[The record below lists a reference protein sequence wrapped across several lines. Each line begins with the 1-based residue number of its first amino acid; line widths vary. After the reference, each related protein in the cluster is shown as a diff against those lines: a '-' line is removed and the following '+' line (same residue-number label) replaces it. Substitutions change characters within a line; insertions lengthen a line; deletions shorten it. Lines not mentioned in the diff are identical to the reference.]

1 VTEENKIV
9 SIFDKKYDNKKTE
22 KKTEDKTDT
31 EMSFEEIQERNRK
44 NKERVEQE
52 RLKANK
58 GVLRSYRIRH

>member
-1 VTEENKIV
+1 MTEENKIV
-9 SIFDKKYDNKKTE
+9 SIFDKKYDKKVE
-22 KKTEDKTDT
+22 KKKEDKKEDT

-58 GVLRSYRIRH
+58 GVLRSYRIKY